1 MDFMNVNQS
10 MPQNLFQVLTKVSL
24 DTLSTGDILKGRVQS
39 LDDGILLIKLLD
51 GKLFSA
57 AVPEDFFASQGDTIT
72 LEIGQR
78 QNNQLTAQILSMG
91 SKTENTTNMQEMLA
105 KIGRAH
111 V

>member
-1 MDFMNVNQS
+1 MLTFSSKNNRAGDHMDFMNVNQS

-57 AVPEDFFASQGDTIT
+57 AVPEDFFC
-72 LEIGQR
+72 
-78 QNNQLTAQILSMG
+78 
-91 SKTENTTNMQEMLA
+91 
-105 KIGRAH
+105 
-111 V
+111 